1 MMVVLDRCVSIVRY
15 HYKIF
20 GGFIMR
26 SKLKKIFNSIL
37 MVAIL
42 SVAIEGC
49 TSKDVTSEERSTKDN
64 IVTAKPKESKML
76 SEGAVV
82 PDFTAETVDGNTFN
96 LSDQK
101 GKVVLL
107 NFWATWCG
115 PCVGEM
121 PAFERL
127 YNEYGE
133 KVSILAVNC
142 EEDKNTVSQFISD
155 SGYTFPVAYDV
166 DGDISTQYSTSGIPY
181 TLVIGKD
188 GLIKKIFLGADSDAD
203 VQYNEYKKAIDA
215 ILEE

>member
-49 TSKDVTSEERSTKDN
+49 TSKDATSEERSTKDN

-76 SEGAVV
+76 SEGDVV

>member
-76 SEGAVV
+76 SEGDVV